1 MIRCV
6 AGVELQ
12 PSYPHAGHLF
22 VMKKFFKNLLVAI
35 KRQAKVNPVQMGLA
49 IVLSFAIL
57 TQIGLATRQN
67 SIQNAESDRIT
78 SLPEISLRDLSDR
91 AQEGGVDKVITHQV
105 RSGTWLIPQTQ
116 TYMEI
121 VDSEGKSWGIETSTA
136 LGSGEE
142 LSKMLFGAAQSH
154 DIQFSVGQELT
165 PLATDKIFLIV
176 MLAAGFILF
185 VGLAQRFTAES
196 IGGASFRPQNPN
208 RDQTLDDVVGYEAV
222 KGQLREIK
230 EGILN
235 FNSSIESGIQPP
247 RGILLTGGPGVGK
260 SLMARC
266 LANEMGADFFV
277 ASGADFAEM
286 YVGVGPRRVRS
297 LFKMARMSRMAVVFI
312 DEIDALG
319 SRDRMGNDTERL
331 ATMNQLLAEMDGTNG
346 NGRLIVIAATNA
358 EDRID
363 PALLRNGRFDL
374 RVMIPPPDTT
384 TRKGII
390 EYHLRKRPVEDN
402 LDLDAVALRTQGY
415 SGAEL
420 RGLVEEAARLAARE
434 AEEGEDGKKDW
445 KISQSDLFRA
455 QEIARLGLDTPNAH
469 ADDRVRVAIHELG
482 HALLGWRDNSDI
494 VIEKVTI
501 EGRGQALGYAWF
513 RPIEE
518 RRLMDHEEAQARL
531 RMMLAG
537 RAAEEVI
544 LGTVSAGAADDL
556 RKAQDLSTQ
565 LVVDYGIGQT
575 SGLSRPVQLNAYGHE
590 VLTAEGKEDAARI
603 VRKAYEQTLRVIE
616 EHRDWIME
624 KTELLVVKG
633 TLEGEEL
640 FSGLRKQEVSMTQ
653 SQKWAKDLAQELA
666 RRAKELTGPATQASR
681 VIGDMVPAAKADQET
696 KDRKMG

>member
-1 MIRCV
+1 
-6 AGVELQ
+6 
-12 PSYPHAGHLF
+12 
-22 VMKKFFKNLLVAI
+22 MKKFFKNLLTAI

-49 IVLSFAIL
+49 IVLSISIL
-57 TQIGLATRQN
+57 SQIGLVSRQN
-67 SIQNAESDRIT
+67 STQGAESDRIVA
-78 SLPEISLRDLSDR
+78 LPEISLRDLSDQ
-91 AQEGGVDKVITHQV
+91 AQEGKVDKVISHQV
-105 RSGTWLIPQTQ
+105 RSGSWLIPQTQ

-121 VDSEGKSWGIETSTA
+121 VDTDGKSWGIETSTA

-142 LSKMLFGAAQSH
+142 LTKMLFGAAQTH
-154 DIQFSVGQELT
+154 DIQFSAGQELT
-165 PLATDKIFLIV
+165 PLATDKIFFIV
-176 MLAAGFILF
+176 MLVAGFILF

-208 RDQTLDDVVGYEAV
+208 RDQTLDDVVGYDAV

-235 FNSSIESGIQPP
+235 FNTSVESGIQPP

-297 LFKMARMSRMAVVFI
+297 LFKMARMSKMAVVFI

-374 RVMIPPPDTT
+374 RVLIPLPDTM
-384 TRKGII
+384 TRKGIV
-390 EYHLRKRPVEDN
+390 EYHLRKRPTEDN

-434 AEEGEDGKKDW
+434 AEEGEDGGKKDW
-445 KISQSDLFRA
+445 KISQTDLFRA
-455 QEIARLGLDTPNAH
+455 QEIARLGLDTPSAH

-494 VIEKVTI
+494 LIEKVTI
-501 EGRGQALGYAWF
+501 HGRGQALGYAWF

-518 RRLMDHEEAQARL
+518 KRLMDHEQAQARL

-556 RKAQDLSTQ
+556 RKAQDLSTH
-565 LVVDYGIGQT
+565 LVVDYGIGEA
-575 SGLSRPVQLNAYGHE
+575 SGLSRPVQLDAFGHE
-590 VLTAEGKEDAARI
+590 VLTAEGKEDAAKI
-603 VRKAYEQTLRVIE
+603 VRKAYEQTLEIIE
-616 EHRDWIME
+616 QYKEWVME
-624 KTELLVVKG
+624 KTELLVVMG
-633 TLEGEEL
+633 TLESEEL
-640 FSGLRKQEVSMTQ
+640 FSGLPERKISMTQ
-653 SQKWAKDLAQELA
+653 GQKWAKGLAQELTL
-666 RRAKELTGPATQASR
+666 RAKELTQPSGGESLT
-681 VIGDMVPAAKADQET
+681 VDDLVPAAVPNPESEDQ
-696 KDRKMG
+696 KQ